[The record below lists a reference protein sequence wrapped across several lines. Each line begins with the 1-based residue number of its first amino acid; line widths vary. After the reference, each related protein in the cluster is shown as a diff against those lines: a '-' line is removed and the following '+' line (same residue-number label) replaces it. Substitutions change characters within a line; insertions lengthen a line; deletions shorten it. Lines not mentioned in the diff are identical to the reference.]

1 MNGKNCAMPHYR
13 CQGDG
18 HQGDSTSSLPAAG
31 ALCTAACGHGT
42 PPSLCSTTTYIRTL
56 WHGVGLTPKYGFVS
70 PCPPAVWPSPSCC
83 WALATPRASC
93 CLTSAPRKTGLR
105 GKWYEGNEGGGGD
118 DKNER
123 LMIIWGNRKSQLRKR
138 RSVLQRCGKA
148 QMCCSK
154 QQQKHQRTS
163 GLQFKGEFFLL
174 RVGTDFVSPWFRY
187 VSVSSCSLTAGDV
200 AAHSTYWNGG
210 FLVSF
215 SGGRLVFSCLKM
227 GRANTSLRETRKH
240 TNEHV
245 DGQKTQNRRIE
256 ARLRP

>member
-105 GKWYEGNEGGGGD
+105 GKWYEGNEGGGRWQEWEIND
-118 DKNER
+118 Y
-123 LMIIWGNRKSQLRKR
+123 LR
-138 RSVLQRCGKA
+138 
-148 QMCCSK
+148 
-154 QQQKHQRTS
+154 QQKVTAEKEEECPS
-163 GLQFKGEFFLL
+163 EVWKSTNVLL
-174 RVGTDFVSPWFRY
+174 
-187 VSVSSCSLTAGDV
+187 
-200 AAHSTYWNGG
+200 
-210 FLVSF
+210 
-215 SGGRLVFSCLKM
+215 
-227 GRANTSLRETRKH
+227 
-240 TNEHV
+240 
-245 DGQKTQNRRIE
+245 
-256 ARLRP
+256 